1 MHGNDDD
8 TEDGPSL
15 VSRRTVEV
23 ALSLFLL
30 AIALIAIYDSVRIG
44 FTWRE
49 DGPAPGF
56 FPFWV
61 GVMLAVSSIM
71 NMLKGMRQEYGAET
85 FVTKPQFGRVLAVLI
100 PATIYV
106 ALIEPLGIYLASAIF
121 IALFMIFMGKE
132 NPLKAVLVGAAVP
145 LAAFMLFEKWFL
157 VPLPKGPIEAA
168 LGLG

>member
-15 VSRRTVEV
+15 VSRRTMEV
-23 ALSLFLL
+23 ALALALF
-30 AIALIAIYDSVRIG
+30 AIAMIAIYDSVRIG
-44 FTWRE
+44 FTWRD

-61 GVMLAVSSIM
+61 GVILAVSCVANLVSG
-71 NMLKGMRQEYGAET
+71 LRQEFAAET

-106 ALIEPLGIYLASAIF
+106 ALIEPLGLYLASAIF
-121 IALFMIFMGKE
+121 IALFMVFIGKE
-132 NPLKAVLVGAAVP
+132 KPLKAILVGAAVP